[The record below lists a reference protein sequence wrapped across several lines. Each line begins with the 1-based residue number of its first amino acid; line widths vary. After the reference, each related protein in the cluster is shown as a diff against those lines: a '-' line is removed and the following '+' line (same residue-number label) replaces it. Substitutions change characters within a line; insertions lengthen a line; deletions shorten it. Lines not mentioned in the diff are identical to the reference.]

1 MAEVKETISVTL
13 TEQEAKLVAGL
24 LYNVRLGSTGW
35 NSVAADLAI
44 ALEPYFDETELPQ
57 VDFTFEDRNGSE
69 IEMRG
74 VYVTV
79 EVNPAEVEV

>member
-1 MAEVKETISVTL
+1 MAEVKYEMSVVL

-24 LYNVRLGSTGW
+24 LYHVRLGSDGW

-44 ALEPYFDETELPQ
+44 SLEPFFDESELPA
-57 VDFTFEDRNGSE
+57 VDFTFEDRNGNQ
-69 IEMRG
+69 IEMGG

-79 EVNPAEVEV
+79 EVGDAE